1 MSTDNPF
8 AVANDPFAGTM
19 NEVQVLTTLV
29 TTSHVHMHGHPR
41 PHVPGLAHAL
51 MRTEANQVAVPTGAL
66 GTGTLAASGSGGGA
80 HGVFG
85 GLSVATH
92 TSGEAVAATA
102 VKSNNAMI
110 EAVIARSKQQAMQAM
125 GAQAGASPA
134 YKPAKMGKPAQIGAA
149 VMATSTPVDAAP
161 PAAVDEAPVAY
172 KAHEFFPQE
181 AIKVVPFR
189 AKFETSLADLATGRQ
204 DPTFVRDI
212 SYNSPVP
219 LAPGQKV
226 LVIGFE
232 VLSKNC
238 TSNAELGVKFGQL
251 GKTIVSSLEGP
262 EGPMAGLDYHT
273 ELPTIGQAINKPET
287 VIASEMMGLNPQHLR
302 RYAGRSN
309 IDDLRAEIA
318 PDKINSSIVH
328 VPRETPVGDALSLP
342 NFHNPKL
349 SNAQYHSAKESTSN
363 EGVEYFSLNAG
374 AVEGLLKIIK
384 ENVFDKPEFHWRQT
398 ALDRFAFTLVPLT
411 ATQQFV
417 ASEMGVEDH
426 EKQATEMNRRF
437 TVTIRGNVHMV
448 PVPNGGP
455 APK

>member
-1 MSTDNPF
+1 MEGFNP
-8 AVANDPFAGTM
+8 NDPFAVNQFERPAPET
-19 NEVQVLTTLV
+19 VPPVPAP
-29 TTSHVHMHGHPR
+29 TSHVHMHR
-41 PHVPGLAHAL
+41 AHVPGLAHAL
-51 MRTEANQVAVPTGAL
+51 MRTEANQLAAPTSAL
-66 GTGTLAASGSGGGA
+66 GTGTMAASGSGGGA

-92 TSGEAVAATA
+92 TSGEATAATA
-102 VKSNNAMI
+102 VKNNNAMI

-125 GAQAGASPA
+125 GAQAGAA

-189 AKFETSLADLATGRQ
+189 AKFETSLADLATGRR

-232 VLSKNC
+232 VTSKNC
-238 TSNAELGVKFGQL
+238 TSNAEMGVKFGQL

-273 ELPTIGQAINKPET
+273 ELPTIGQAINEPET

-363 EGVEYFSLNAG
+363 EGVEYFSLNSG

-426 EKQATEMNRRF
+426 ERQATEMNRRF